1 MCACACVCVFARARA
16 CVRVCYDSQNSIDAA
31 GGTAVAAALTA
42 LTALASVDIRR
53 ASTPI
58 RRPRRLDRVPVK
70 LRVFMHIIYNIHY
83 KYDLFILHILY
94 SKVYDI
100 SNQYINTYV
109 HTHTYIY
116 IHTHTHIIFW
126 LPRRGGRGVCDT
138 HTHTHTHTI
147 AHRQSQRPR
156 RGGRD
161 GGGGG
166 AHGLDGAHL
175 GRYQARTHPKPAP
188 AAQTACL

>member
-1 MCACACVCVFARARA
+1 M
-16 CVRVCYDSQNSIDAA
+16 
-31 GGTAVAAALTA
+31 AAALTA

-109 HTHTYIY
+109 HTHIYIY
-116 IHTHTHIIFW
+116 IYTHT
-126 LPRRGGRGVCDT
+126 
-138 HTHTHTHTI
+138 
-147 AHRQSQRPR
+147 
-156 RGGRD
+156 
-161 GGGGG
+161 
-166 AHGLDGAHL
+166 
-175 GRYQARTHPKPAP
+175 
-188 AAQTACL
+188 